1 MWVDE
6 SGGTDTTDTSAA
18 ADEMTVT
25 VDGEEYTADVNFDMN
40 EDGVND
46 TATIETEDGGV
57 QAFVDTDADG
67 DADEFIELDAQGEVV
82 SHAAYDEASG
92 DWIDVGSGSTTGDD
106 TDPGTQT
113 GSEGGIT
120 ADLPEGEVEVGP
132 ATVDTDNDGVND
144 TAVVEDSSGNT
155 IGFTDVDGDGEADL
169 AVVIDPSGESTVYEH
184 TGDGEWTES
193 TTSGAVGAVGTPS
206 AGDDA
211 WGVSGSQPVEG
222 VAKID
227 SVTGQWI
234 SPN

>member
-6 SGGTDTTDTSAA
+6 SGGTDTTDTAA

-25 VDGEEYTADVNFDMN
+25 VDGEEYTADVNFDMD

-46 TATIETEDGGV
+46 TATIETDDGGV

-82 SHAAYDEASG
+82 SHAAYDEATG
-92 DWIDVGSGSTTGDD
+92 DWVDVGSGGTTGDD

-144 TAVVEDSSGNT
+144 TAIVEDSSGNT
-155 IGFTDVDGDGEADL
+155 IGFTDVDGDGDADL
-169 AVVIDPSGESTVYEH
+169 AVVIDSSGASTTYEH
-184 TGDGEWTES
+184 TGDGEWTETGS
-193 TTSGAVGAVGTPS
+193 SNLVGDSGGAS
-206 AGDDA
+206 ASDAA
-211 WGVSGSQPVEG
+211 WGGDGSQPVEG

-227 SVTGQWI
+227 SSTGQWI

>member
-6 SGGTDTTDTSAA
+6 SGGTDTTDTAA

-46 TATIETEDGGV
+46 TATIETDDGGV

-67 DADEFIELDAQGEVV
+67 DADEFIELDAQGEVI

-92 DWIDVGSGSTTGDD
+92 DWVDVGSGGTTGDD

-144 TAVVEDSSGNT
+144 TAIVEDSSGNT
-155 IGFTDVDGDGEADL
+155 IGFTDVDGDGDADL
-169 AVVIDPSGESTVYEH
+169 AVVIDSSGASTTYEH
-184 TGDGEWTES
+184 TGDGEWTETGS
-193 TTSGAVGAVGTPS
+193 SNLVGDSGAS
-206 AGDDA
+206 AGDAA
-211 WGVSGSQPVEG
+211 WGGDGSQPVEG

-227 SVTGQWI
+227 SSTGQWI

>member
-6 SGGTDTTDTSAA
+6 SGGTDTTDTAA
-18 ADEMTVT
+18 AEEMTVT

-92 DWIDVGSGSTTGDD
+92 DWVDISSGGSTGDD

-144 TAVVEDSSGNT
+144 TAIVEDSSGNT

-169 AVVIDPSGESTVYEH
+169 AVVIDSSGASTTYEH
-184 TGDGEWTES
+184 TGDGEWTETGS
-193 TTSGAVGAVGTPS
+193 SNAVGEPAAAS
-206 AGDDA
+206 ASDAA
-211 WGVSGSQPVEG
+211 WGGDGSQPVEG

-227 SVTGQWI
+227 SSTGQWI

>member
-6 SGGTDTTDTSAA
+6 SGGTDTTDTAA

-46 TATIETEDGGV
+46 TATIETDDGGV

-92 DWIDVGSGSTTGDD
+92 DWIDVSSGGTPGDD

-132 ATVDTDNDGVND
+132 ATVDTDNDGIND
-144 TAVVEDSSGNT
+144 TAIVEDSSGNT
-155 IGFTDVDGDGEADL
+155 IGFTDVDGDGDADL
-169 AVVIDPSGESTVYEH
+169 AVVIDSSGASTTYEH
-184 TGDGEWTES
+184 TGDGEWTETGS
-193 TTSGAVGAVGTPS
+193 SNLVDSAAAPTSDA
-206 AGDDA
+206 A
-211 WGVSGSQPVEG
+211 WGGDGSQPVEG

-227 SVTGQWI
+227 SSTGQWI